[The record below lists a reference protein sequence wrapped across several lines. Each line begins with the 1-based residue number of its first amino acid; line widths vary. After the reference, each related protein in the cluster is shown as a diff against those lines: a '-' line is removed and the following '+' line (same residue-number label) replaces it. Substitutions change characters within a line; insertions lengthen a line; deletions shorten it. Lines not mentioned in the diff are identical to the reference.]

1 MKSHQKSW
9 RIKDPIIK
17 GMAIIRKP
25 DQPENALANEL
36 LDEALRMR
44 MHPASY
50 SPRSRKTPG
59 SLALD
64 ESGKWSTSIMR
75 LKARKI

>member
-17 GMAIIRKP
+17 GMDIIRKT

-44 MHPASY
+44 MHPGIVFSEGVTEGVLG
-50 SPRSRKTPG
+50 SR
-59 SLALD
+59 
-64 ESGKWSTSIMR
+64 
-75 LKARKI
+75 ARE